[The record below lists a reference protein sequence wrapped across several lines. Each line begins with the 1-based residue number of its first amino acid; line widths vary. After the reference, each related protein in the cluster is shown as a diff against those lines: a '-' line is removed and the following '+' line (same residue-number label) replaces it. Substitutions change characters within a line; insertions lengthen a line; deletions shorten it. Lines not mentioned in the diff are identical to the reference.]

1 MIAELRGEGTPLIVI
16 HGFGVDHRI
25 MLPLEDMIGE
35 QIWQR
40 VYLDLPWAAGAEDTG
55 DESPRELAD
64 SVLEEVTHFLAGRSF
79 AVVGNSFGAMV
90 ARHMAHALPEQC
102 VGLATLAGA
111 FEMDRAQRVLPR
123 HTATQYDE
131 KVLELA
137 GEAREE
143 FAEMAVIHTAENLKS
158 FNRFVL
164 PGIRESK
171 QEVLDRLG
179 EMYSTAHAPE
189 IAALEPFV
197 APSLHVF
204 GRQDQV
210 VGFEDGTAFR
220 NHYIRGTFAILDA
233 AGHNLHIE
241 QPEIVSAL
249 IREWLRRVSVFY
261 A

>member
-1 MIAELRGEGTPLIVI
+1 MIAEIRGEGPPLIVI

-25 MLPLEDMIGE
+25 MLPLEDMLGE
-35 QIWQR
+35 QNWQR
-40 VYLDLPWAAGAEDTG
+40 VYLDLPWAAAAEDTG
-55 DESPRELAD
+55 VASPQELAD
-64 SVLEEVTHFLAGRSF
+64 SVLEEVSQILGGRSF
-79 AVVGNSFGAMV
+79 AVIGNSFGAMV
-90 ARHMAHALPEQC
+90 ARHVAHTLSEQC

-111 FEMDRAQRVLPR
+111 FQMDRTQRVLPQ
-123 HTATQYDE
+123 HQATQYDE

-143 FAEMAVIHTAENLKS
+143 FAEMAVIHTAANLEA
-158 FNRFVL
+158 FERFVL

-171 QEVLDRLG
+171 QEVLDRIG
-179 EMYSTAHAPE
+179 ERYSTAYTPE
-189 IAALEPFV
+189 IAAAGTFM

-210 VGFEDGTAFR
+210 VGFEDGTSFR
-220 NHYIRGTFAILDA
+220 NHHVRGTFTVLDA
-233 AGHNLHIE
+233 AGHNLHLE

-249 IREWLRRVSVFY
+249 IREWLHRVSVFY